1 MRASSPAV
9 ASAVSSGSRSGAGAG
24 CALGASSRA
33 RVVAA
38 LGRGAP
44 LTRDFGLAFG
54 AAFAAVAFAAV
65 GFAAAGFRAAGFAAF
80 VVARLA
86 GASRLALRR
95 CGRERGSEDSTP
107 GPLISPAIR
116 AGWRTPTH
124 AVSESGQAA
133 DTVGDARSRNFEMD
147 SSVSLK
153 ATPRM

>member
-9 ASAVSSGSRSGAGAG
+9 ASAVSSGSRPGAGAG

-38 LGRGAP
+38 LGRGDP

-54 AAFAAVAFAAV
+54 AALAAEALGAAA
-65 GFAAAGFRAAGFAAF
+65 GFAAAGFVAAAFAAAGFGAAGFGAF

-95 CGRERGSEDSTP
+95 CGRERGSDDSTS
-107 GPLISPAIR
+107 GPLISSAIR
-116 AGWRTPTH
+116 ASWRTPTH

-133 DTVGDARSRNFEMD
+133 DT
-147 SSVSLK
+147 
-153 ATPRM
+153 